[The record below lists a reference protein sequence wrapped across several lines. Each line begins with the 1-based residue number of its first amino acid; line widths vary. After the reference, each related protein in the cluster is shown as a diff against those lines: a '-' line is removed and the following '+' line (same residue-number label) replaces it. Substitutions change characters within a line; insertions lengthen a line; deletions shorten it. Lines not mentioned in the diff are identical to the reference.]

1 MSAALKGKKRPARRD
16 QDRGKVPRSAPPEE
30 QAVIKLALNV
40 PQADAIGK
48 LVLNPS
54 AAIDFYNKHVK
65 PKLSAP

>member
-1 MSAALKGKKRPARRD
+1 M
-16 QDRGKVPRSAPPEE
+16 
-30 QAVIKLALNV
+30 IKLALNV